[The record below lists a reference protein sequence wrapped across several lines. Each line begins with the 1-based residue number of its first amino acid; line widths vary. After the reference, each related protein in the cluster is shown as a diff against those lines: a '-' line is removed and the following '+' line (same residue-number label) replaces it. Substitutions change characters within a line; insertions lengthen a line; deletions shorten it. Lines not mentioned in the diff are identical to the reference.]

1 MHKGNLKIVLI
12 FQLLL
17 KLFECNSLKSG
28 NVIFRRED
36 IFRKNGVV
44 IVCQPQTT
52 VAAKY
57 GNLKGDDRTFVMR
70 KVMTIMNIIPFN
82 CYTILKNLKAAIDTY
97 HWIVFSSCIILR
109 HT

>member
-44 IVCQPQTT
+44 MVCQPKTA
-52 VAAKY
+52 VAAKAKY

-97 HWIVFSSCIILR
+97 KKEILS
-109 HT
+109 TLDSI